1 MAETDDNSALLL
13 RQDGLIYGPAGV
25 QMRQKIRH
33 GERRK
38 NATIERQ
45 QQKQQTPEIQR
56 ASNPRV
62 ETLKQRAL
70 SV

>member
-33 GERRK
+33 GESRK
-38 NATIERQ
+38 NATID
-45 QQKQQTPEIQR
+45 TSNPTR